1 MNQNHMVNNYIDT
14 QQKQDP
20 LSMSMKRQTG
30 PTVNQMGY
38 SDN

>member
-1 MNQNHMVNNYIDT
+1 
-14 QQKQDP
+14 
-20 LSMSMKRQTG
+20 MSMKRQTG